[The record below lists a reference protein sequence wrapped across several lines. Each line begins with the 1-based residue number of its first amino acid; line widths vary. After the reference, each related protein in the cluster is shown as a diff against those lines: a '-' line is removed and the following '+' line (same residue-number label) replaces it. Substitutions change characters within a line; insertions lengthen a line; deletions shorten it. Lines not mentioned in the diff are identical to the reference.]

1 MSAFGSMLRGL
12 GRWFTWPLRGHT
24 GGDKAIRVVIVL
36 MVTLVAIRLA
46 ENGLHRAWAFL
57 NHRGFSAILAIAALV
72 SLVILAVLLRAVH
85 RQREIRRKND
95 EYKVRSHVEA
105 GLAAVVAGSVIGAL
119 PSALISSPA
128 AAAVVTLLVLCVT
141 FFLVSWLSRLQSGE
155 VPWWA
160 ESARSSWK
168 DHPELALGALV
179 TSVCVMA
186 AAIAFRVPGGDVGFI
201 AGAVALAE
209 IDKKQTKAR
218 IGEEKKWRWRAEKAW
233 GQRVSHVRLLEP
245 SKAYVELA
253 KENGVDPPERGARIK
268 PRDAGFSALD
278 SKATVLKGFLDNE
291 PRGGSSDSKWI
302 VRPSGG
308 VAIEA
313 IQLPRFPSEVFA
325 PIEPPFGQ
333 YRLPIGVGRQ
343 GEKIVWELEDDPHAL
358 VVGQTGSGKTVCLV
372 NLAMQALLRGWQ
384 VGVIEASKGLVDFA
398 DVDPWMVL
406 AAKDLREAD
415 DALNW
420 LYYDQLKGVRA
431 PILTK
436 LSSSKMSE
444 APSSLREPPFLLIID
459 EYFSLIAQL
468 ASKTPLAKADNVLKD
483 SISDIVGRIV
493 REGRSADVHLVL
505 AAQRP
510 DANVFKGE
518 MKSNLGFRVLAGAA
532 DNIAR
537 QMAFKDPFSAPLP
550 PKGAKGRAVVE
561 SSATDACEVQL
572 YNVATSKFATSGAPL
587 PSGVLG
593 GNGVPKVNR
602 VPLVV
607 APPVAPPDTSATDP
621 VAADI
626 ARRIAF
632 KSPSSAPPG
641 ADPDADPDAAPDAAP
656 GADPDAAPG
665 ASDDAPD
672 TGAQTDSVTFSEPP
686 PLPFD
691 SLTAN

>member
-24 GGDKAIRVVIVL
+24 GGDKAIRIVIVL

-105 GLAAVVAGSVIGAL
+105 GLAAVVTGSVIGAL

-218 IGEEKKWRWRAEKAW
+218 VGEEKKWRLRAEQAW
-233 GQRVSHVRLLEP
+233 GPKGVSHVRLLEP
-245 SKAYVELA
+245 SKTYVELA
-253 KENGVDPPERGARIK
+253 KNNGVDPPERGARIN
-268 PRDAGFSALD
+268 PRDAGFPALEK
-278 SKATVLKGFLDNE
+278 KAADLKGLLDNVTG
-291 PRGGSSDSKWI
+291 GGSSGSEWV

-308 VAIEA
+308 TTIEA
-313 IQLPRFPSEVFA
+313 IQLPKFPSEVFA
-325 PIEPPFGQ
+325 PTGKSSDQ

-343 GEKIVWELEDDPHAL
+343 GREIAWNVEDDPHAL

-384 VGVIEASKGLVDFA
+384 VGVIDASKGLVDFA

-406 AAKDLREAD
+406 AAKDLQEAD

-444 APSSLREPPFLLIID
+444 APPSLREPPFLLIID

-483 SISDIVGRIV
+483 SISDIVGRIA
-493 REGRSADVHLVL
+493 REGRFADVHVVL

-518 MKSNLGFRVLAGAA
+518 MKSNLGFRVLAGGA
-532 DNIAR
+532 DEITR
-537 QMAFKDPFSAPLP
+537 HMAFKDPSSAPLP

-572 YNVATSKFATSGAPL
+572 YNVATSKFATSGAPI
-587 PSGVLG
+587 PSGVLD
-593 GNGVPKVNR
+593 NNVPKANK

-607 APPVAPPDTSATDP
+607 AAPVAPPDASSTDP

-632 KSPSSAPPG
+632 KNPSSA
-641 ADPDADPDAAPDAAP
+641 A
-656 GADPDAAPG
+656 PDAAPG

-672 TGAQTDSVTFSEPP
+672 ADVQTDSVTFSEPP